1 MMMRLVAAALV
12 GAAAAVKVTSRNALV
27 YSTVTPKLRLQGEGF
42 AGDGTN
48 IHLTF
53 VPALDPAKYS
63 VLVTSETSLSV
74 LLKGSATW
82 PLGEGLS
89 ESSVFDRARDDTQG
103 DSNLLDEPVVAATC

>member
-1 MMMRLVAAALV
+1 MRGLAVSLVLAS
-12 GAAAAVKVTSRNALV
+12 AAAVKVTSRNALV

-42 AGDGTN
+42 KGDGTN

-74 LLKGSATW
+74 LLKGSAT
-82 PLGEGLS
+82 
-89 ESSVFDRARDDTQG
+89 
-103 DSNLLDEPVVAATC
+103 

>member
-1 MMMRLVAAALV
+1 MRGLAALLV
-12 GAAAAVKVTSRNALV
+12 LTSVEAVKVTSRNALV

-82 PLGEGLS
+82 PL
-89 ESSVFDRARDDTQG
+89 
-103 DSNLLDEPVVAATC
+103 PC

>member
-1 MMMRLVAAALV
+1 MMMMRLVAAALV
-12 GAAAAVKVTSRNALV
+12 GTAAAVKVTSRNALV

-53 VPALDPAKYS
+53 VPALDPSKYS

-82 PLGEGLS
+82 PLGEGAVRVQSLFNGVS
-89 ESSVFDRARDDTQG
+89 RRHAGRRESVR
-103 DSNLLDEPVVAATC
+103 